1 MVNQWYNEEMKNK
14 DLIST
19 TELAKMLGISRIAV
33 FKRIKSGK
41 LKAEKVG
48 RSYYVARKDLPAVL
62 GTVVGEKEKK
72 NINEAVTKAVKQYG
86 ETFRLLGRE

>member
-1 MVNQWYNEEMKNK
+1 MKNK

-19 TELAKMLGISRIAV
+19 TELAKILGLSRIAV

-41 LKAEKVG
+41 LKAEKIG
-48 RSYYVARKDLPAVL
+48 RSYYIDRNDLPAVL

-72 NINEAVTKAVKQYG
+72 DINEAVTKAVDQYG

>member
-1 MVNQWYNEEMKNK
+1 MKNN
-14 DLIST
+14 DFVSI
-19 TELAKMLGISRIAV
+19 TELAKILGMTRMGV

-41 LKAEKVG
+41 LKANKIG
-48 RSYYVARKDLPAVL
+48 RSYYIARKDLSEVL

-72 NINEAVTKAVKQYG
+72 DINEAVTKAVKQYG